1 MENTKNIDE
10 LNRIIYFYKMQVY
23 KKNIIIKQLKNKLN
37 TEEDMRRELLSKIN
51 IRSKL

>member
-10 LNRIIYFYKMQVY
+10 LNRIIYFYKMELY
-23 KKNIIIKQLKNKLN
+23 KKNIIINQLKTKLN
-37 TEEDMRRELLSKIN
+37 TEEDMRRDLISKIN

>member
-1 MENTKNIDE
+1 MEDTKNIDE

>member
-1 MENTKNIDE
+1 MEDTKNIDE
-10 LNRIIYFYKMQVY
+10 LNRIIYFY